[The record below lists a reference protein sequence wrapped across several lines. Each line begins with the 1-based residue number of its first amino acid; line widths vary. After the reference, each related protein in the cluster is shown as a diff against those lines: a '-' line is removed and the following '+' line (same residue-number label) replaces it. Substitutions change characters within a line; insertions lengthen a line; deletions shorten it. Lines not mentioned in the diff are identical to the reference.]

1 MCARPPPS
9 YTPGMRT
16 TWIAVAA
23 TCAALAACTTS
34 SGTPEPGGTVGT
46 AAGASPAAPA
56 PVAGTYCAKAPS
68 GVVGPALGVKAGAL
82 KVWLEG
88 PVTVCSYVGEAE
100 VIVRYQIG
108 ESATSFAAARSSM
121 PHQRI
126 TTMSGLGDSAFFAR
140 YSAGAT
146 TSDTLAARQGSV
158 AVFITSPAAL
168 DAERTLMTKLLA
180 AL

>member
-1 MCARPPPS
+1 VCARRTPS
-9 YTPGMRT
+9 YTPGMRS

-34 SGTPEPGGTVGT
+34 SGDPAPGGTAGPPAT
-46 AAGASPAAPA
+46 ASQSAPAPA
-56 PVAGTYCAKAPS
+56 PVAGTYCAKAPA
-68 GVVGPALGVKAGAL
+68 GVVGSALGVKAGTL

-88 PVTVCSYVGEAE
+88 PVTVCSYVGQAE
-100 VIVRYQIG
+100 VIVRYQVG

-126 TTMSGLGDSAFFAR
+126 TTMSGLGDDAFFAR
-140 YSAGAT
+140 SA
-146 TSDTLAARQGSV
+146 TSDTLAARQGTV